1 MSEIKQ
7 TKVDTLGYTQTE
19 YKKFTKNAW
28 VVLLAFSVL
37 YCFLY
42 CGRLNLQYTMPA
54 MIQEEGWTELQL
66 GILSSILFWTYGL
79 GHLVNGRLGEI
90 FGINRFI
97 IVGMFLSAVAN
108 LLIGFQS
115 SLVIIAILWGFN
127 GYFQSMLWSPGMAL
141 LSNWWPGNK
150 RGFAT
155 GFANAFSGFGQVL
168 AALTVSLAF
177 VIMPESGWKAGFIVP
192 VAIMVVAA
200 IIYIFLAK
208 DSPRKIG
215 LKDYVDSDAK
225 RNEQDLELKKLIAE
239 KGKLFPYLYLFKMW
253 RFDCWLLIIAG
264 SSIARYGLL
273 TWVPTYYVQEFGVDV
288 KDGALG
294 TVLLPLG
301 MAFGT
306 FVIPWLSD
314 KFFSENRL
322 PMVIICSGVAGVTVF
337 FFRGIEPGFMS
348 GALLFIAGFFIYA
361 INGLVWAY
369 ATDVGGRAF
378 AGTAAGILDC
388 FAYLGASVQ
397 AIYFGSVLTKS
408 GNWTLVFTAI
418 AGTCIAII
426 VIAIIAGWG
435 LNNKKKNDNTQAS

>member
-1 MSEIKQ
+1 MSEERKS
-7 TKVDTLGYTQTE
+7 VDTLGYSQDE
-19 YKKFTKNAW
+19 YKKFSKYAW
-28 VVLLAFSVL
+28 IVLLAFSVL

-54 MIQEEGWTELQL
+54 MMEEEGWTELDL
-66 GILSSILFWTYGL
+66 GILSSVLFWTYGI
-79 GHLVNGRLGEI
+79 GHLFNGRLGEI
-90 FGINRFI
+90 FGVNRFI
-97 IVGMFLSAVAN
+97 VAGMFLSAAAN

-141 LSNWWPGNK
+141 LSRWWPGNK

-177 VIMPESGWKAGFIVP
+177 IIMPGSGWKAGFIVP
-192 VAIMVVAA
+192 VVIMVAMG
-200 IIYIFLAK
+200 IIYIFLCK
-208 DSPRKIG
+208 DSPKKIG
-215 LKDYVDSDAK
+215 LKEYVDPDTK
-225 RNEQDLELKKLIAE
+225 RNEQDMELQRLIAE
-239 KGKLFPYLYLFKMW
+239 KGKLYPYIHLFSKW
-253 RFDCWLLIIAG
+253 RFDLWLLIIAG

-273 TWVPTYYVQEFGVDV
+273 TWVPTYYVQEFGVDI

-306 FVIPWLSD
+306 FVIPWISD
-314 KFFSENRL
+314 KFFSDNRL
-322 PMVIICSGVAGVTVF
+322 PMVIICAAVAGATVF
-337 FFRGIEPGFMS
+337 FFRTVEPGMLA

-397 AIYFGSVLTKS
+397 AIYFGSVLTNS
-408 GNWTLVFTAI
+408 SNWTLVFTAI

-426 VIAIIAGWG
+426 VIAIVAGWG
-435 LNNKKKNDNTQAS
+435 LNKKKADKAA